1 MSRESRG
8 QVQETRWRSLLP
20 VIGDHMEW
28 FDALVQKLFYF
39 EMKGKLLGVEKPLSF
54 SDWIKGARQDG
65 IVQGELLENLASM
78 HKDMMRASDKLMVE
92 SKEVQ
97 VKPEF
102 EAFQTFLNIYEEF
115 MQRLRRLERDFL
127 LDGTGYDP
135 FTGLRSPKVL
145 FQDIERELHRLS
157 RRGKHFCIAYARVDG
172 VEGIEKNYS
181 EEEQKGFVKIVADLI
196 KLSVRSF
203 DDAYYMGQYEYVLCL
218 KQADMAGGVS
228 ALERLRKE
236 LERKNIL
243 VRGEGGEAPLSM
255 SCCIAQPVQGD
266 DVRELLKNLKNDLH
280 SSNREPDSVLE
291 YYELSPLQRY
301 VQETTQ
307 Q

>member
-1 MSRESRG
+1 MSREQS
-8 QVQETRWRSLLP
+8 QEQRWRSLLP
-20 VIGDHMEW
+20 VIGDHSEW
-28 FDALVQKLFYF
+28 FDALAQNLFYP
-39 EMKGKLLGVEKPLSF
+39 EMHGKLLGVEKPASF
-54 SDWIKGARQDG
+54 AEWVKGTRQDG
-65 IVQGELLENLASM
+65 IVQEELLEKLAAM
-78 HKDMMRASDKLMVE
+78 HKDMMRAADKLLVE
-92 SKEVQ
+92 SKEVK

-115 MQRLRRLERDFL
+115 SQRLRRLERDFL

-145 FQDIERELHRLS
+145 HQDVDRELHRLS
-157 RRGKHFCIAYARVDG
+157 RRGKHFCIAYARIDG
-172 VEGIEKNYS
+172 ADGMDEHYS
-181 EEEQKGFVKIVADLI
+181 EPERQAYVKMVADLI

-203 DDAYYMGQYEYVLCL
+203 DDAYYMGNYEYVLCL

-236 LERKNIL
+236 LERQNII
-243 VRGEGGEAPLSM
+243 VETGNGQMPLSM

-266 DVRELLKNLKNDLH
+266 DIRELLKNLKNDLH
-280 SSNREPDSVLE
+280 SSNRQPDSVLE

-301 VQETTQ
+301 VQGNTQ